1 MVIFSL
7 LKHFVNKKTI
17 NTMTTVFQ
25 YSFNIFAREKNMI
38 YRFLL
43 QLAILP
49 LYSSLYIYTQ
59 YADMLT
65 IL

>member
-1 MVIFSL
+1 
-7 LKHFVNKKTI
+7 
-17 NTMTTVFQ
+17 MTTVFQ

-65 IL
+65 ILWTINTPLNQAF